1 MCFFTKNIYTEWY
14 MNSPL
19 ISIIIPMHNS
29 EKFIEEC
36 LDSVVSQTYENI
48 EVIVVND
55 NSTDSSDDIAKTYT
69 KKYENITLVSV
80 NNSNAALTRR
90 DGIKKASADLI
101 CFLDS
106 DDIVDK
112 KYVEYLYRAMTETGT
127 DMAAC
132 QMAVFSGDYE
142 THESPTYGKATMLES
157 SASVF
162 AKHYYINDDNNLL
175 IQTLPCKIFKK
186 RLFDDIDYD
195 VLKTNLF
202 EDNFIMVQVLR
213 KIEVFG
219 VVTQVLYGYRQAS
232 GSTSSE
238 ALTTRVDYNG
248 IHYNLV
254 EFFKDVVMEYC
265 RKKLKGKDVDAAI
278 DKLCATEFY
287 NYARMLPDVIVD
299 QSSLQTKLQMSET
312 RLIDRDAK
320 LERLLSSKEYEIGT
334 SIMKRVNKLKKIV
347 RKGNK

>member
-1 MCFFTKNIYTEWY
+1 MCFLTKNIYTKGY

-36 LDSVVSQTYENI
+36 LDSVVSQTYKNI

-55 NSTDSSDDIAKTYT
+55 NSSDSSNDITETYAK
-69 KKYENITLVSV
+69 KHKNITLISV

-90 DGIKKASADLI
+90 DGIKKASAELI
-101 CFLDS
+101 CFVDS
-106 DDIVDK
+106 DDILDK
-112 KYVEYLYRAMTETGT
+112 KYVEYLYKAMSETGT

-132 QMAVFSGDYE
+132 QMAIFSGE
-142 THESPTYGKATMLES
+142 FEKHESPNFGKVSTLES

-162 AKHYYINDDNNLL
+162 AEHYHINDTNNLL
-175 IQTLPCKIFKK
+175 LQTLPCKIFKK

-202 EDNFIMVQVLR
+202 EDNFIMVQVLQ
-213 KIEVFG
+213 KIEIFG
-219 VVTQVLYGYRQAS
+219 VVKQILYGYRQTS

-238 ALTTRVDYNG
+238 ALTTRVDYDG
-248 IHYNLV
+248 TQYNLV
-254 EFFKDVVMEYC
+254 EFFRDIVMEYC
-265 RKKLKGKDVDAAI
+265 RKTFKGGDVDAAI
-278 DKLCATEFY
+278 DKLCAAEFY

-320 LERLLSSKEYEIGT
+320 LERLLSSREYEIGT
-334 SIMKRVNKLKKIV
+334 AVMKRVNKLKRLV